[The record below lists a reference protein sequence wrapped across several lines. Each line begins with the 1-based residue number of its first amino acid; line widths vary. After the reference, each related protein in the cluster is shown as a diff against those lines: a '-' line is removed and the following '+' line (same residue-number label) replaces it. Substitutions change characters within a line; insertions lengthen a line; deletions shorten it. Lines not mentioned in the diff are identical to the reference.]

1 MASWLLD
8 TDLMKLLPEGNTREF
23 VKRFT
28 VLQVNKSDVFEDGW
42 RVFTNEWTEEFE
54 KLPGRT
60 KLQRAIRGYLQ
71 RAASWAMDMGSL
83 LDRRLRQSRPD
94 SFQKKHGGIFVILL
108 VGDVLCGLAAVNL

>member
-1 MASWLLD
+1 
-8 TDLMKLLPEGNTREF
+8 MKLLPEGNTREF

-60 KLQRAIRGYLQ
+60 KLQKSHPRLS
-71 RAASWAMDMGSL
+71 AAGRQAGLWIWGPL
-83 LDRRLRQSRPD
+83 LDRRLRQNRPD

-108 VGDVLCGLAAVNL
+108 VGDVLCGLATVNL